1 MDKVSQR
8 GTKKNKSFSNFIKPF
23 MANKGMITS
32 NNKNIITDEYET
44 SQTINKYYINIVE
57 KNCENKPNNISI

>member
-1 MDKVSQR
+1 
-8 GTKKNKSFSNFIKPF
+8 
-23 MANKGMITS
+23 MITS

-57 KNCENKPNNISI
+57 KNCENKPNNISL